1 MSRYE
6 TGARTERLVR
16 DDLMAYG
23 YSVVKAAGSKGA
35 ADLVAFRRG
44 FVLFVQV
51 KRTEAQISPLG
62 RLALIALADLLGR
75 HIGVPVVATKPA
87 RKPITYRV
95 LTGPGPKDW
104 LPWEP
109 HTATGKGA
117 WGGGR
122 HDD

>member
-1 MSRYE
+1 MSRY
-6 TGARTERLVR
+6 TVGARTERLIR
-16 DDLMAYG
+16 DDLMAYD
-23 YSVVKAAGSKGA
+23 YAVVKAGGSKGA

-51 KRTEAQISPLG
+51 KRTEAQISPRE

-75 HIGVPVVATKPA
+75 HIGVPVVATKPV
-87 RKPITYRV
+87 RKPISYRV

-104 LPWEP
+104 LTWEP
-109 HTATGKGA
+109 HPSTGKGA